1 MAETISENTV
11 SISNKSNVISKID
24 LLMTSLSKFYADEK
38 NINLILPIVQGYSK
52 ISLRVLDWF
61 VTNYCKKHNTVIH
74 YEKDNRTQKM
84 IVHLDYKNQL
94 KAYSKRNFDP
104 FCRRERINFI
114 YGKGCELLTTVGQ
127 LNFFRWAIENN
138 IIEFTGNHLD
148 EIEYDM
154 NSSLRSDG
162 KKSTST
168 TASSEENTETD
179 VSVSE
184 KEKEKRRRKRH
195 ELSISASKSVSKH
208 NVKIT
213 VEFS

>member
-1 MAETISENTV
+1 MTDIR
-11 SISNKSNVISKID
+11 KSSAVLSKID
-24 LLMTSLSKFYADEK
+24 LLMTSLSKFYLDER
-38 NINLILPIVQGYSK
+38 NINILIPIVNGLSK

-74 YEKDNRTQKM
+74 YQRDGKAQKL

-94 KAYSKRNFDP
+94 KAYSKKQFDP

-114 YGKGCELLTTVGQ
+114 YGKGNELLTTVGQ
-127 LNFFRWAIENN
+127 LNFFRWAIEHHVLDYINDN
-138 IIEFTGNHLD
+138 LELIEA
-148 EIEYDM
+148 DM
-154 NSSLRSDG
+154 NNSLKIEVSGG
-162 KKSTST
+162 KVLEE
-168 TASSEENTETD
+168 TAQ
-179 VSVSE
+179 E
-184 KEKEKRRRKRH
+184 KQEKQEKKRKKRH

>member
-1 MAETISENTV
+1 MEYIEENAIIRKN
-11 SISNKSNVISKID
+11 SGVISKID
-24 LLMTSLSKFYADEK
+24 LLMTSLSKFYIDEK
-38 NINLILPIVQGYSK
+38 NINILIPIVQGCSI

-61 VTNYCKKHNTVIH
+61 VTNYCKKQNTVIH
-74 YEKDNRTQKM
+74 YQKDGKPQKL

-94 KAYSKRNFDP
+94 KAYSKKQFDP

-114 YGKGCELLTTVGQ
+114 YGKGNELLTTVGQ

-138 IIEFTGNHLD
+138 IINYIGTNL
-148 EIEYDM
+148 EIIEIDM
-154 NSSLRSDG
+154 NNSLKIDISG
-162 KKSTST
+162 P
-168 TASSEENTETD
+168 SSESSTGSSSGSSTETI
-179 VSVSE
+179 E
-184 KEKEKRRRKRH
+184 KKELLDKKRKKRH